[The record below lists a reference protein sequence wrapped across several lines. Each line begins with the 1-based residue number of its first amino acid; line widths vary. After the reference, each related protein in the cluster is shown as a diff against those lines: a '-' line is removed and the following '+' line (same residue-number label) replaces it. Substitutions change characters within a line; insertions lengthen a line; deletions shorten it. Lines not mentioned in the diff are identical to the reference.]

1 MSKLNKKQT
10 LNFIKYV
17 ARREKRKLTKLNLK
31 VWEIYLHDFEI
42 DRAVVRDFYT
52 TGKSDLPRRP
62 N

>member
-17 ARREKRKLTKLNLK
+17 ARRERRKLTKLNLK

-42 DRAVVRDFYT
+42 DRAQEFYT
-52 TGKSDLPRRP
+52 TAKSDLLRRP